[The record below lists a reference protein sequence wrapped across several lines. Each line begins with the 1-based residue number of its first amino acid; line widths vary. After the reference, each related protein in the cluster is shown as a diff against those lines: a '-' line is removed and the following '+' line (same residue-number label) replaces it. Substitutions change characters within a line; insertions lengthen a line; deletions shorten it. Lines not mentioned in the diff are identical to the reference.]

1 MRDVRFSA
9 KARSMRS
16 RLNGKVAVVT
26 GAGRGIG
33 REIALGLAREGARV
47 VVNDLP
53 NGVRPSEFAP
63 IEGGDAE
70 ETARAIGADGGEA
83 IAFPCSVAD
92 HAAAEELVRT
102 AVRRFGGLHILV
114 NNAGILTCG
123 KPWEISEAEWDEA
136 CNTCLKGAWSCIRHA
151 AGPMKD
157 QGWGRI
163 VNCSSI
169 SAFGTAGAVA
179 YGAAKAGMIG
189 LTDCVAWDMRP
200 YDVTCNAI
208 LPQARQ
214 SLPERELQDQA
225 MFRSRLDRGQL
236 SRSEYERMRNRPGA
250 EAVAPFVVYLATDE
264 AAAITGELFFVRGGV
279 VSRYAGPEPRQTI
292 VKSDN
297 PDEGVWT
304 LDELIA
310 RAPGLLS

>member
-1 MRDVRFSA
+1 MGN
-9 KARSMRS
+9 
-16 RLNGKVAVVT
+16 RLKGKVAVVT

-33 REIALGLAREGARV
+33 KEIALGLAREGARV

-53 NGVRPSEFAP
+53 SGIRPSDFAP

-70 ETARAIGADGGEA
+70 QTAREIDADGGDA
-83 IAFPCSVAD
+83 VAFPCSVAD
-92 HAAAEELVRT
+92 YAAAEELVQT
-102 AVRRFGGLHILV
+102 AIRQFGGLHILV
-114 NNAGILTCG
+114 NNAGILTLG
-123 KPWEISEAEWDEA
+123 SPWEITEAEWDET
-136 CNTCLKGAWSCIRHA
+136 CNTCLKGAWNCIRHA

-169 SAFGTAGAVA
+169 SAFGTAGTVT

-189 LTDCVAWDMRP
+189 LTNCVAWDMRP

-214 SLPERELQDQA
+214 SVPERETQDQA
-225 MFRSRLDRGQL
+225 LFKSRLDRGQL

-250 EAVAPFVVYLATDE
+250 EAVAPFAVYLATDE
-264 AAAITGELFFVRGGV
+264 AATITGELFFVRGGV
-279 VSRYAGPEPRQTI
+279 VSRYARPEPRQTI
-292 VKSDN
+292 VKSDDS
-297 PDEGVWT
+297 DEGVWT

>member
-1 MRDVRFSA
+1 MGN
-9 KARSMRS
+9 

-33 REIALGLAREGARV
+33 KEIALGLAREGARI

-63 IEGGDAE
+63 IKGGDAE
-70 ETARAIGADGGEA
+70 ETAREIDDDGREA
-83 IAFPCSVAD
+83 IAVPCSIAD
-92 HAAAEELVRT
+92 HAAAEELVQT
-102 AVRRFGGLHILV
+102 AIRQFGGLDILV
-114 NNAGILTCG
+114 NNAAILTTG
-123 KPWEISEAEWDEA
+123 KPWEITEAEWDEA
-136 CNTCLKGAWSCIRHA
+136 CDTCLKGAWNCIRHA
-151 AGPMKD
+151 SGLMKD

-169 SAFGTAGAVA
+169 SAFGTAGAVT
-179 YGAAKAGMIG
+179 YGATKAGIIG
-189 LTDCVAWDMRP
+189 LTNCVAWDMRP

-214 SLPERELQDQA
+214 SLPERETQDQE
-225 MFRSRLDRGQL
+225 MFKSRLDRGQL

-250 EAVAPFVVYLATDE
+250 EAVAPFAVYLTTDE

-279 VSRYAGPEPRQTI
+279 VARYARPEPRQTI
-292 VKSDN
+292 VKSDD
-297 PDEGVWT
+297 PDDGVWT
-304 LDELIA
+304 LDELIL

>member
-1 MRDVRFSA
+1 MGN
-9 KARSMRS
+9 

-33 REIALGLAREGARV
+33 KEIALGLAREGARV

-70 ETARAIGADGGEA
+70 ETAREIDDDGREA
-83 IAFPCSVAD
+83 IAVPCSIAD
-92 HAAAEELVRT
+92 HAAAEELVQT
-102 AVRRFGGLHILV
+102 AIRQFGGLDILV
-114 NNAGILTCG
+114 NNAAILTTG
-123 KPWEISEAEWDEA
+123 KPWEITEAEWDEA
-136 CNTCLKGAWSCIRHA
+136 CDTCLKGAWNCIRHA
-151 AGPMKD
+151 SGPMKD

-169 SAFGTAGAVA
+169 SAFGTAGAVT
-179 YGAAKAGMIG
+179 YGATKAGIIG
-189 LTDCVAWDMRP
+189 LTNCVAWDMRP
-200 YDVTCNAI
+200 YGVTCNAI

-214 SLPERELQDQA
+214 SLPERETQDQE
-225 MFRSRLDRGQL
+225 MFKSRLDRGQL

-250 EAVAPFVVYLATDE
+250 EAVAPFAVYLTTDE

-279 VSRYAGPEPRQTI
+279 VARYARPEPRQTI
-292 VKSDN
+292 VKSDD
-297 PDEGVWT
+297 PDDGVWT
-304 LDELIA
+304 LDELIL